1 MAHIKPSTQ
10 FRIIKSCGDNGSSKD
25 IKVWHHYDPATGGY
39 KQTDAD
45 LGENAVAHTFLVEP
59 FTFYMTRA
67 AAEKRAKQ
75 LSKETPGNRY
85 YVVETV
91 SGFIS
96 RKPKTYKRSYR

>member
-1 MAHIKPSTQ
+1 MPHICNVKHY
-10 FRIIKSCGDNGSSKD
+10 RIIKSCGDNGSKSNPAR
-25 IKVWHHYDPATGGY
+25 HATHDPVTGGY
-39 KQTDAD
+39 GIQTGEDAP
-45 LGENAVAHTFLVEP
+45 LHNFLVEP
-59 FTFYMTRA
+59 HVTYFSRE

-85 YVVETV
+85 YVVEAV